1 MDFDIRKIQTAV
13 QGGPESD
20 EPLICP
26 TDPDELDAFLLEHPD
41 KSFWCGEL
49 LGGCGGKLTTRRFGT
64 RLRVCH
70 FAHLP
75 GQGGLRPQC
84 GYRDRGLSS
93 ADHLYVKTATLG
105 WLREQG
111 HTPRY
116 HFIDRDDVPI
126 GSLVDVYL
134 NDRKLRFHMN
144 AQVPPDWDAPDAGE
158 PILGPGVRIPA
169 DLLEQRRYVNRVK
182 FTTDGHRR
190 ILVLGTEVFGES
202 TEWDIA
208 LEDCEITEDGRLKT
222 PVVDRIWNTESRKPA
237 PAPAPAAAP
246 LTQPTAPPDTG
257 AHPAGVQIGGLVHNI
272 AAAVR
277 RKDVPRVRQLCKEA
291 DQEMSRCEGPAL
303 RHLETAAENA
313 RLWLEAR
320 DHEHRALFTRLE
332 QAVAD
337 GKGWHAR
344 TLLDQAKKLVTHV
357 EPLTG
362 HDEKT
367 VAAAWK
373 LLAQPPV
380 RPAPAPVVTPFAPQT
395 VDSREQEQRR
405 TRRLAHTKARSL
417 IGRLRAKG
425 LPAQERREL
434 LTELTPVAEAAGDWL
449 STRDRWDVQNW
460 LKQAEKQAHVPELHE
475 ARKPPSEAVASAA
488 QAVRGA
494 LKKAAREQR
503 TTTWKQLEQQLGSAL
518 PHMSIAD
525 RIHVLI
531 LVDEATPPDHA
542 LLASLVVATDPQ
554 IREHYREIAAAQNL
568 EAPENQDELRDV
580 IDADV
585 QQVFSTWSR

>member
-1 MDFDIRKIQTAV
+1 MGFDIRQVQTAV

-20 EPLICP
+20 VPLICP
-26 TDPDELDAFLLEHPD
+26 TDPDELDAFLLAHPD

-49 LGGCGGKLTTRRFGT
+49 LGGCGGKLTTRRFRT

-75 GQGGLRPQC
+75 GQGELRPQC
-84 GYRDRGLSS
+84 GRRDRGVSS
-93 ADHLYVKTATLG
+93 ADHLYVKAATLG
-105 WLREQG
+105 WLRGQG

-134 NDRKLRFHMN
+134 DDRKLRFHLSD
-144 AQVPPDWDAPDAGE
+144 QVPPDWDAPDAGE
-158 PILGPGVRIPA
+158 PILGPGVPVPA
-169 DLLEQRRYVNRVK
+169 DLLKQRRYVNRVK
-182 FTTDGHRR
+182 FATDGHRR
-190 ILVLGTEVFGES
+190 ILVLGTEVFGEG

-208 LEDCEITEDGRLKT
+208 LEDCEITEDGRLRT
-222 PVVDRIWNTESRKPA
+222 PVVERIWNTESHSPGPVPA
-237 PAPAPAAAP
+237 PAPLP
-246 LTQPTAPPDTG
+246 QPTAPPGTG
-257 AHPAGVQIGGLVHNI
+257 THPAGGQIGGLAHNI
-272 AAAVR
+272 TAAVR
-277 RKDVPRVRQLCKEA
+277 RKDVPCVRKLCKEA

-303 RHLETAAENA
+303 DHLETAAENA
-313 RLWLEAR
+313 RLWLETQ
-320 DHEHRALFTRLE
+320 DHEHRVLFTRLE
-332 QAVAD
+332 QAVTA
-337 GKGWHAR
+337 GKEWSVR
-344 TLLDQAKKLVTHV
+344 NLLDQAKKLATQV
-357 EPLTG
+357 EPLAD
-362 HDEKT
+362 HDART

-373 LLAQPPV
+373 LLARPSV
-380 RPAPAPVVTPFAPQT
+380 RPAPTPVVTPFTPQA
-395 VDSREQEQRR
+395 VDSREQKQHR

-417 IGRLRAKG
+417 IGRLRVKG

-434 LTELTPVAEAAGDWL
+434 LAELTPVAEAAGDWL
-449 STRDRWDVQNW
+449 STRDRRDVHNW
-460 LKQAEKQAHVPELHE
+460 LKQAEKQAPDPELHE
-475 ARKPPSEAVASAA
+475 ARKPPSNAVASAA

-518 PHMSIAD
+518 PRMSIAD

-531 LVDEATPPDHA
+531 LVDKATPPDHA
-542 LLASLVVATDPQ
+542 LLSSLVVATDPQ

-568 EAPENQDELRDV
+568 EAPENQDELRGV

-585 QQVFSTWSR
+585 QQVFSTWSH